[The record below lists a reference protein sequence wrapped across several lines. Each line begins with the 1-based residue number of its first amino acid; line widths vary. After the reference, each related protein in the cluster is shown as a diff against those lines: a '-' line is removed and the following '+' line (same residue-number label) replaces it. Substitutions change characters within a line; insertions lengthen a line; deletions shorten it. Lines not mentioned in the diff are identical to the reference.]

1 MKKLDEFT
9 TEEVGEEWLRE
20 LYKVVAMRRGTMF
33 RLITESTRMLLYG
46 NAGGAALVIGFMR
59 VTSGVEEN
67 TAYHW
72 ISLLTLIVFGL
83 GILASALTMVLV
95 TLVAVKEA
103 HGAETGLKEFV
114 DGNLDRTRVLF
125 TVASQTF
132 RLADLATVSGTLS
145 AVSFMLGGLSSIA
158 LLTLFF

>member
-67 TAYHW
+67 AAYHW

-125 TVASQTF
+125 TVAGQTF

-145 AVSFMLGGLSSIA
+145 AASFMLGGLSSIV

>member
-1 MKKLDEFT
+1 MKKVDEFI

-46 NAGGAALVIGFMR
+46 NAGGAALVVGFMR
-59 VTSGVEEN
+59 EPSGSPEN

-72 ISLLTLIVFGL
+72 FSLLTLVVFGL

-95 TLVAVKEA
+95 TLVSVKEA

-114 DGNLDRTRVLF
+114 DGDLDRTRVLF

-145 AVSFMLGGLSSIA
+145 AMSFMLGGLSSIV

>member
-1 MKKLDEFT
+1 MKKLEEFT

-46 NAGGAALVIGFMR
+46 NAGGAALVVGFMR
-59 VTSGVEEN
+59 EPSGSPEN
-67 TAYHW
+67 TVYHW
-72 ISLLTLIVFGL
+72 FSLLTLVVFGL

-95 TLVAVKEA
+95 TLVSVKEA

-114 DGNLDRTRVLF
+114 DGDLDRTRVLF
-125 TVASQTF
+125 TVAGQVF
-132 RLADLATVSGTLS
+132 RLADFATVSGTVS
-145 AVSFMLGGLSSIA
+145 ALSFMLGGLSSIV
-158 LLTLFF
+158 LLTLYF